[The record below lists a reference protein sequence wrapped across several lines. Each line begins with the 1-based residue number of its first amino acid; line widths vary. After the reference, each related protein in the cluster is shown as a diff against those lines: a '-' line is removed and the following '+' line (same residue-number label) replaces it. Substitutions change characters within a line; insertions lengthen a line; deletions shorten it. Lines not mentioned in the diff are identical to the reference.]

1 MQVALS
7 PPTVVAP
14 LMKPQAF
21 LVLLLVAALA
31 VAGYFLSL
39 GGDEVAPANLPGGP
53 AHSSNDGVAGQANV
67 ASVGGTGQP
76 QGPKLEI
83 GLTRTAAPE
92 VTSTEASAK
101 GSMLRGRIVDGA
113 GSPRGGLALSVDIW
127 GADQIVELSEMRGG
141 RNETRKEV
149 TTAADGTFVTRIA
162 AKRSGTISLP
172 GDELVFAERL
182 RFMSTGA
189 EQDLGDLVVVLSA
202 RLAGIVQDE
211 DGKPVAGVMVAAER
225 GAMGFDRQSNAKSRD
240 DGTFS
245 VGKLRSG
252 NWVLTTKSSQ
262 FLPTSRKVEL
272 ADEQQV
278 TDLVIVVMPGR
289 AIAGRVIDDRG
300 VGVAGMKVA
309 SQRKQ
314 ILNGVDIQRFT
325 TDEAALTDELGNF
338 RLAGLEGNTTT
349 IRATGPGHTKAAK
362 SNVKTGSSN
371 VELRVE
377 RLGAIHGVLVTA
389 DGTPIVGSR
398 VNVKSQQRN
407 GGALEMAEG
416 LLDFD
421 IPGSGPS
428 VKTDE
433 QGKFVLDSVKPGVV
447 TVRARGKTHLPTD
460 QAGLRVRAAQTVRG
474 IRLQADA
481 GAVARIKVVD
491 VEGTAILG
499 AKVMIRLAPKA
510 ATPGFSMRMRASSDD
525 GNNLQIGSS
534 TLGSGMTD
542 EDGVAT
548 IMGLPGGEA
557 VVSATHADYAPSA
570 DTRVVMPSSG
580 SIDRQVAMSPPSF
593 VEVVVSNTDGSVCVG
608 TDVLLEVSK
617 DDTANA
623 IAGLPGM
630 DRQGLLGT
638 KTTDADGKVRF
649 GPVSGGEYV
658 ASLSRGKKARG
669 VGGMMMF
676 TGDEND
682 KIASSATSFAVAA
695 GKTVS
700 VLLTKPILARLFGV
714 VMGSDGPVVGCG
726 VELESAVGD
735 ADIPGLGGSQ
745 QRTNEDGTFTF
756 EGVESGDYVL
766 RYGKDDQ
773 IVKARYELTVPP
785 NTPTVHQDLTLRT
798 GTVRVLVLSKDNAEP
813 VERAEV
819 RLTRGGKASKSGQPQ
834 RRRQVVMIGISSD
847 GNGEETSTM
856 TFGQERVL
864 TDEDGIAE
872 FKDVPVG
879 DYTLKVE
886 SRKYSPAE
894 KGSIAV
900 VELQL
905 TDCGTIELAGAG
917 QIRGMV
923 KNEAGKRMMALVEH
937 RLLGSADWSRGE
949 LAMRGSYRLTGVAPG
964 RYEVRARSIGAV
976 TGDPSEPQIVEV
988 EVGKTEVANLSV
1000 K

>member
-1 MQVALS
+1 MV
-7 PPTVVAP
+7 
-14 LMKPQAF
+14 
-21 LVLLLVAALA
+21 
-31 VAGYFLSL
+31 YFLWWD
-39 GGDEVAPANLPGGP
+39 GEEVAPTSVPGGP
-53 AHSSNDGVAGQANV
+53 AHSSNDAVVGQANV

-76 QGPKLEI
+76 QDPKLEI

-92 VTSTEASAK
+92 VTSTEASAE
-101 GSMLRGRIVDGA
+101 GSMLHGRIVDGA
-113 GSPRGGLALSVDIW
+113 GSPRGGLALSIDTW
-127 GADQIVELSEMRGG
+127 GADQIVEISEMRGG
-141 RNETRKEV
+141 RNETHKEV
-149 TTAADGTFVTRIA
+149 TTAADGTFGTRIA
-162 AKRSGTISLP
+162 AKRAGTISLP
-172 GDELVFAERL
+172 GDELVFAEQL
-182 RFMSTGA
+182 RFMSTAA

-225 GAMGFDRQSNAKSRD
+225 GAMGFDRQNNTKSRD

-262 FLPTSRKVEL
+262 FLPTSKKVEL
-272 ADEQQV
+272 VDEQQV
-278 TDLVIVVMPGR
+278 TDLIIVVKSGR
-289 AIAGRVIDDRG
+289 AITGRVVDDRG

-325 TDEAALTDELGNF
+325 TDEAAVTDELGNF
-338 RLAGLEGNTTT
+338 RLAGLDGNTTT
-349 IRATGPGHTKAAK
+349 LRATGPGHTKAAK
-362 SNVKTGSSN
+362 SNVKTGSNN

-389 DGTPIVGSR
+389 NGTPIVGSR
-398 VNVKSQQRN
+398 VNVKSQQRS
-407 GGALEMAEG
+407 GGALGMAEG

-421 IPGSGPS
+421 ILGSGPS

-447 TVRARGKTHLPTD
+447 TVTARGKTHLPAD
-460 QAGLRVRAAQTVRG
+460 QAGLRVRAAQTVHG
-474 IRLQADA
+474 IRLLADA

-491 VEGTAILG
+491 VEGTAIVG
-499 AKVMIRLAPKA
+499 VKVMIRPVPKA
-510 ATPGFSMRMRASSDD
+510 ATPGFSMSVRTSSDE
-525 GNNLQIGSS
+525 GNDLQLGSS
-534 TLGSGMTD
+534 TLGSGMTG

-548 IMGLPGGEA
+548 IMGLPGGDA
-557 VVSATHADYAPSA
+557 VVSATHADYAPLA

-580 SIDRQVAMSPPSF
+580 SIDRQVAMSPPSLI
-593 VEVVVSNTDGSVCVG
+593 EVVVTTNDGSACVG
-608 TDVLLEVSK
+608 TVVLLEVSG
-617 DDTANA
+617 ANA
-623 IAGLPGM
+623 APGLPGM
-630 DRQGLLGT
+630 DRQDILGT

-649 GPVSGGEYV
+649 GPVGGGEYV
-658 ASLSRGKKARG
+658 VSLSRGKKARG

-676 TGDEND
+676 TGDEHD
-682 KIASSATSFAVAA
+682 KIASSAKSFAVGA
-695 GKTVS
+695 GETVS
-700 VLLTKPILARLFGV
+700 VLLTKPILARLTGIV
-714 VMGSDGPVVGCG
+714 RGIDGPIAGCA
-726 VELESAVGD
+726 VELESAADD
-735 ADIPGLGGSQ
+735 ADIPGLGGGQ
-745 QRTNEDGTFTF
+745 QRTNEDGRFTF

-766 RYGKDDQ
+766 RYGKADQ
-773 IVKARYELTVPP
+773 VVKARREMTVPA
-785 NTPTVHQDLTLRT
+785 NTTIVHQDLTLRT
-798 GTVRVLVLSKDNAEP
+798 GTVRVLVLSKDDAEP

-819 RLTRGGKASKSGQPQ
+819 RLMRGGGVSKSGQPQ

-847 GNGEETSTM
+847 GNGEESSTM
-856 TFGQERVL
+856 TFGQERVV

-894 KGSIAV
+894 KGSVAV

-917 QIRGMV
+917 QIRGTV
-923 KNEAGKRMMALVEH
+923 KSEAGKRTMALVEY

-964 RYEVRARSIGAV
+964 SYEVRARSIGAV
-976 TGDPSEPQIVEV
+976 TGEPSEPQIAEV
-988 EVGKTEVANLSV
+988 EVGKTEVADLVV